1 MTAIKPLL
9 SDDERVA
16 MLQKYVAEGSE
27 DLDMVTSLV
36 GKVIESGAWS
46 SFKDQLGMPVEHDS
60 FRSFVETPRW
70 RGLGTSKTAL
80 VSWVRE
86 QDERAAEAVER
97 AWRGEIPPARKSS
110 GRPDGNGSAT
120 PVSVRD
126 HTADATVARLKRD
139 DPELA
144 ERVVNGELTPHAAAR
159 LCGWRKP
166 RVLITSPASVCR
178 RLADEWTA
186 DELIEAAALLT
197 TAAKEKP

>member
-1 MTAIKPLL
+1 MTGKPLL
-9 SDDERVA
+9 SDDERVV
-16 MLQKYVAEGSE
+16 MLQKYISEGSR
-27 DLDMVTSLV
+27 DLDRVTSLV

-46 SFKDQLGMPVEHDS
+46 SFTDQLGQPVEHQS

-70 RGLGTSKTAL
+70 RGLGTSKSAL
-80 VSWVRE
+80 VGWVKA
-86 QDERAAEAVER
+86 QDEAAAEVVER
-97 AWRGEIPPARKSS
+97 AWRGEIPAARKA
-110 GRPDGNGSAT
+110 GRPDPNLSGTQVKAE
-120 PVSVRD
+120 D